1 MHKHKQQPSLSH
13 TMSSY
18 SNSYPQ
24 SFYIPSVSNHI
35 TPMLVKC
42 IFRDNLIGDVDN
54 VSIVP
59 YMCNR
64 TYRPKNSVFVH
75 MNYFIGSEK
84 VDNFLHAV
92 QHKTY
97 GKNRLF
103 YVYGGRE
110 YYIVVKPYTS
120 KGLVNK
126 NTGTHSNTSPKQR
139 INLTSPIN
147 TTTVSSESSLLSLHS
162 NANSLDLSAPDND
175 VSDISVNT
183 DDIKMHNHECNDEV
197 SSLQDESL
205 LNEKSQ
211 RRYDAPISPDTQ
223 NKALV
228 YDAEIADD
236 KCVYQA
242 VPSGHTLRLHTS
254 QPFVDVSISVSLNE
268 DPVTYNELPIVLKT
282 ECKLHSSFPERPPS
296 PIHAP
301 PSYCF
306 Y

>member
-1 MHKHKQQPSLSH
+1 
-13 TMSSY
+13 MSSY
-18 SNSYPQ
+18 SKSYPR
-24 SFYIPSVSNHI
+24 SFYIPSVPNHI
-35 TPMLVKC
+35 TPMIVHC
-42 IFRDNLIGDVDN
+42 IFRDNLIGDVHK

-59 YMCNR
+59 YMCNH
-64 TYRPKNSVFVH
+64 TFKTKNSAFVH
-75 MNYFIGSEK
+75 MNYFVSSEK

-92 QHKTY
+92 QNKTY
-97 GKNRLF
+97 EKNRLF

-110 YYIVVKPYTS
+110 YYLVVKPYTS
-120 KGLVNK
+120 KGLNK

-139 INLTSPIN
+139 INLTSPVN
-147 TTTVSSESSLLSLHS
+147 TTTVSRGSSPLSLHS
-162 NANSLDLSAPDND
+162 NVNSLDLSGPDND

-183 DDIKMHNHECNDEV
+183 DDIKMHNHECDDEL

-205 LNEKSQ
+205 LNEKGQ
-211 RRYDAPISPDTQ
+211 RQCDAPISPDTR

-228 YDAEIADD
+228 YDAEIADN

-242 VPSGHTLRLHTS
+242 VPSGHTMRLRTS

-268 DPVTYNELPIVLKT
+268 DPVTYSELPIVLKT
-282 ECKLHSSFPERPPS
+282 ECKLHSSFSERPPS